1 MAPLLVLL
9 LCTPLV
15 TCYVLDLHN
24 SLSLVITVDPDPV
37 TGQCTVKH
45 HTDIINFACMTWNF
59 VRILASLSALCTN
72 INQICHWHC
81 ISFYPILM

>member
-15 TCYVLDLHN
+15 TCYVLDLPN

-37 TGQCTVKH
+37 TDQCYQ
-45 HTDIINFACMTWNF
+45 D
-59 VRILASLSALCTN
+59 LYLSAKQTCR
-72 INQICHWHC
+72 
-81 ISFYPILM
+81 S

>member
-15 TCYVLDLHN
+15 TCYVLDLPN

-37 TGQCTVKH
+37 TGQCV
-45 HTDIINFACMTWNF
+45 NVSFA
-59 VRILASLSALCTN
+59 AAE
-72 INQICHWHC
+72 
-81 ISFYPILM
+81 

>member
-15 TCYVLDLHN
+15 TCYVLDLPN

-37 TGQCTVKH
+37 TDQCSVKQFGGSIK
-45 HTDIINFACMTWNF
+45 TYLLQF
-59 VRILASLSALCTN
+59 LSYGN
-72 INQICHWHC
+72 GSYIK
-81 ISFYPILM
+81 MG